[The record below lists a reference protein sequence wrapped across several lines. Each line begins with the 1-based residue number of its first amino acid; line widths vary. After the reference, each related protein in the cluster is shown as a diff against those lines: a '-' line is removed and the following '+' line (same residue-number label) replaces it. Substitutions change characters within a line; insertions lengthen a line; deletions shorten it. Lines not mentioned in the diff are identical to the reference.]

1 MDVCLSHLTAFR
13 LLMQSSNER
22 PGRRTLASHTRV
34 PLSAPPNSFVSALKS
49 ELNATGPLDVLV
61 SSANGKRNDQVTV
74 SHVASRPL
82 PAASFRRAEFP
93 SGAIACVCSPELVF
107 LQLASTYTV
116 DEAIYFGFAL
126 CSSYRIDAAS
136 KGGVAHRE
144 GADKPLTSTKQLAAF
159 LDAVPG
165 MRGCVK
171 ARRALAFVKDG
182 ARSPMES
189 ALAMGYGLP
198 TRLGGFNVGKV
209 ALNQAVRV
217 TSGTTSEGTRYATR
231 IPDLT
236 ITARGKDG
244 IERNVLLDYDA
255 DAVHATRTG
264 LARNARRRNQLA
276 TIDSAAYISMS
287 TDQALEY
294 RSYADVAEQIRI
306 ALKRP
311 RTPKVSLASS
321 NPAAVE
327 RYEQANAR
335 RIEFWKKHVCFSDFR
350 KLERF

>member
-1 MDVCLSHLTAFR
+1 
-13 LLMQSSNER
+13 
-22 PGRRTLASHTRV
+22 
-34 PLSAPPNSFVSALKS
+34 
-49 ELNATGPLDVLV
+49 
-61 SSANGKRNDQVTV
+61 
-74 SHVASRPL
+74 
-82 PAASFRRAEFP
+82 
-93 SGAIACVCSPELVF
+93 
-107 LQLASTYTV
+107 
-116 DEAIYFGFAL
+116 
-126 CSSYRIDAAS
+126 
-136 KGGVAHRE
+136 
-144 GADKPLTSTKQLAAF
+144 
-159 LDAVPG
+159 
-165 MRGCVK
+165 
-171 ARRALAFVKDG
+171 
-182 ARSPMES
+182 
-189 ALAMGYGLP
+189 MGYGLP

-217 TSGTTSEGTRYATR
+217 TSGTTPEGTRYATR

-255 DAVHATRTG
+255 DAIHATRTG
-264 LARNARRRNQLA
+264 LARDARRRNQLA